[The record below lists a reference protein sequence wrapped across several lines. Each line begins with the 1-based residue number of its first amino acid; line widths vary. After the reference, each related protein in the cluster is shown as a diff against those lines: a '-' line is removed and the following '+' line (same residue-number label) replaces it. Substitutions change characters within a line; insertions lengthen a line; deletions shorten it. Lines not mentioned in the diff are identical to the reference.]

1 MLCLPVKAYDN
12 EMKNIEHIFCSYRED
27 LIGRVLAEQPAQ
39 ATVLVSPTQP
49 ANKTARRRFQSLWQW
64 SATLWLE
71 RDEFKERCFPAV
83 LPLLREEKRTLA
95 FYASL
100 SAEMRDRF
108 KIRNYFHSIELAHH
122 FFSFWE
128 ECQEAMLD
136 EPLDFD
142 RLQAAGVEVQ
152 EWQIELYHN
161 LAALKETYRRFIEKY
176 HFQDRLFCR
185 QPERIDLM
193 DLAAYDRFVFLNLP
207 DCTPLEKQIFSR
219 LAEADKDVVLYHL
232 SERSGTQALGFAEK
246 PLSFQDVHEAAV
258 ERLHLYECRSDFSMM
273 AVASQL
279 VSRYPGCTIVEDRP
293 SLNPYYRFFALN
305 TLGLRLLLPF
315 PQTTIYRL
323 LAHLLEILNSVK
335 PDQTNP
341 HRLLAP
347 LPILLDALM
356 DVDFCRYI
364 CSNDYPDPA
373 AFGDQ
378 AVRAVY
384 DLLEQDYRY
393 IDLHGDFFSLQDRS
407 VQHSRPFLQPLLL
420 LLQRTLGLQNMQS
433 LIEWIDAE
441 DGVRIRRIISED
453 EKNHSDILDVFYSSL
468 ADFYTLGSLA
478 FLTEWQEV
486 FAPEQR
492 SDRTATSRGW
502 LRLLLEYLKP
512 KRIHFSTGA
521 PSEPLAQVLS
531 LPDTRNQTYDR
542 VIVLNLAE
550 GVLPSAP
557 VTPFLFNDH
566 QRRVLGLTTYEQVR
580 MAEKKAFAGLIFT
593 TPEVHLLARKNTEKN
608 VEVSSFVEE
617 LALHFRGR
625 EMHVARVE
633 EAWHRRVYAGLLP
646 EEAINAAPPSSALP
660 PSFFTLPVDRR
671 QDFPDRTI
679 DLSFYDYFTCSEQ
692 PFLFCIKNLLHIE
705 PRPKEFDEDF
715 SPPFIGKIAH
725 AVMNLIW
732 SFYLEEPFETAG
744 PDNWTGLADTYLERA
759 FHHWMQEKSE
769 NRYKIPQN
777 HSLIYFNEIYRPIL
791 ISGIRSFF
799 NFLDNRLHLPMHR
812 TRIFPEGEF
821 SSSTEKEGVTL
832 TIWQEEDG
840 EWRIKIKG
848 RADLRLETDDPPRR
862 YIFDYKTGNI
872 NREQLLFY
880 ELLYYLLLHPELEDQ
895 MASYGYHL
903 AKQTAHEFI
912 QLYQRRGV
920 RVSRRQVRQEF
931 VTRLQAH
938 LSAIL
943 AQGFMVGSTNP
954 SQPDWHPV
962 IRTDLFQKTM
972 P

>member
-1 MLCLPVKAYDN
+1 
-12 EMKNIEHIFCSYRED
+12 MKNIEHIFCSYRED
-27 LIGRVLAEQPAQ
+27 LIGRVLNEQPAE
-39 ATVLVSPTQP
+39 ATVLVSPTQM
-49 ANKTARRRFQSLWQW
+49 AGKTARRRFQPHWQW

-71 RDEFKERCFPAV
+71 REEFKERCFPATR
-83 LPLLREEKRTLA
+83 PLLREEKRTLA

-100 SAEMRDRF
+100 SKEMKEQF

-128 ECQEAMLD
+128 ECQEAMLA
-136 EPLDFD
+136 EPLNFD
-142 RLQAAGVEVQ
+142 RLQAAGLEVQ
-152 EWQIELYHN
+152 DWQRELYQN
-161 LAALKETYRRFIEKY
+161 LLALKEAYRRFIEKND
-176 HFQDRLFCR
+176 FQDRLFCR
-185 QPERIDLM
+185 HPERIDLT
-193 DLAAYDRFVFLNLP
+193 DLARYDRFVFINLP
-207 DCTPLEKQIFSR
+207 DCTRLEKQIFSK
-219 LAEADKDVVLYHL
+219 LAEADKAVVLYYQ
-232 SERSGTQALGFAEK
+232 SERTGYQAPETAEK
-246 PLSFQDVHEAAV
+246 PLSFRDVHEAAV
-258 ERLHLYECRSDFSMM
+258 ERLYYYECRSDFSMM
-273 AVASQL
+273 ATASQL
-279 VSRYPGCTIVEDRP
+279 VSRCPECIIVEDRP
-293 SLNPYYRFFALN
+293 SFNPYYRFFSLN
-305 TLGLRLLLPF
+305 KLGLRLLQPF
-315 PQTTIYRL
+315 PQTTIYRFLARL
-323 LAHLLEILNSVK
+323 LDILNSVK
-335 PDQTNP
+335 PDQTDP

-356 DVDFCRYI
+356 DADFCRSI
-364 CSNDYPDPA
+364 CPSDCPDPRR
-373 AFGDQ
+373 FSDQ

-393 IDLHGDFFSLQDRS
+393 IDLHGDFFSLQDHS
-407 VQHSRPFLQPLLL
+407 VARSRPFLQPLLF
-420 LLQRTLGLQNMQS
+420 LLQHTLGLQDMQS

-441 DGVRIRRIISED
+441 DGVRIRGIINED

-468 ADFYTLGSLA
+468 ADFYTLGTLEFLA
-478 FLTEWQEV
+478 DWQEV
-486 FAPEQR
+486 FTPDHGSE
-492 SDRTATSRGW
+492 RTAVSRGW

-521 PSEPLAQVLS
+521 PVEPPVQVLS
-531 LPDTRNQTYDR
+531 LTDTRNQTYDR

-557 VTPFLFNDH
+557 VTPFLFNEH

-580 MAEKKAFAGLIFT
+580 MREKKAFAGLIFT

-617 LALHFRGR
+617 LALHFHNR
-625 EMHVARVE
+625 EMHITPVD
-633 EAWHRRVYAGLLP
+633 EAWHRRVYAILLP
-646 EEAINAAPPSSALP
+646 EQAMKAAPPSTVLHS
-660 PSFFTLPVDRR
+660 SFFTLPVDRR

-679 DLSFYDYFTCSEQ
+679 DLSFYDYFTCSKQ
-692 PFLFCIKNLLHIE
+692 PFLYCIRHLLHIE
-705 PRPKEFDEDF
+705 PRAKEFDDDF
-715 SPPFIGKIAH
+715 SLPFIGKITH

-732 SFYLEEPFETAG
+732 RFYLEEPFAIAS
-744 PDNWTGLADTYLERA
+744 PDEWTELADTYLERA
-759 FHHWMQEKSE
+759 FHHWMQKKPE

-799 NFLDNRLHLPMHR
+799 NFLDTRLHLPMNQ
-812 TRIFPEGEF
+812 TKIFPEGEF

-832 TIWQEEDG
+832 TTWQEEDG

-848 RADLRLETDDPPRR
+848 RADLRLETSDPPRR

-895 MASYGYHL
+895 VASYGYHL
-903 AKQTAHEFI
+903 ADQTAKEFI
-912 QLYQRRGV
+912 QLYQRRGAP
-920 RVSRRQVRQEF
+920 VSRRQVRLEF
-931 VTRLQAH
+931 IARLQAH
-938 LSAIL
+938 LSDIL
-943 AQGFMVGSTNP
+943 TKGFMVGSTTP

-962 IRTDLFQKTM
+962 IRTDLYQKTM

>member
-1 MLCLPVKAYDN
+1 
-12 EMKNIEHIFCSYRED
+12 MKKIDHIFCSYRED
-27 LIGRVLAEQPAQ
+27 LIGRLLKEQPPE
-39 ATVLVSPTQP
+39 ATVFVSPTQM
-49 ANKTARRRFQSLWQW
+49 ASKTACRRLQPLWQW

-71 RDEFKERCFPAV
+71 REEFKERCFPAA

-100 SAEMRDRF
+100 SAEMRETF
-108 KIRNYFHSIELAHH
+108 KIRNYFHCIELAHH

-128 ECQEAMLD
+128 ECQEAMPA

-142 RLQAAGVEVQ
+142 HLHAAGLEVQ
-152 EWQIELYHN
+152 EWQRELYQN
-161 LAALKETYRRFIEKY
+161 LLALKEAYRRFIEKY

-193 DLAAYDRFVFLNLP
+193 DLAAYDRFVFINLP
-207 DCTPLEKQIFSR
+207 DATRLEKQIFSR
-219 LAEADKDVVLYHL
+219 LAEADKAVVLYHF
-232 SERSGTQALGFAEK
+232 SEQAGSQAPETAEQ

-258 ERLHLYECRSDFSMM
+258 KRLHLYECKTDFSMM

-279 VSRYPGCTIVEDRP
+279 ASRYAGCTIVQDHP
-293 SLNPYYRFFALN
+293 SLNPYYRFFSLKK
-305 TLGLRLLLPF
+305 LGLRLLQPF
-315 PQTTIYRL
+315 PQTTIYRF
-323 LAHLLEILNSVK
+323 LARLLEILNSVN
-335 PDQTNP
+335 PDQTDP

-347 LPILLDALM
+347 LSILLDALM
-356 DVDFCRYI
+356 DADFCRTI
-364 CSNDYPDPA
+364 CPSDHPNPVQ
-373 AFGDQ
+373 FSEQ
-378 AVRAVY
+378 AVHAVY
-384 DLLEQDYRY
+384 GLLEQDYRY
-393 IDLHGDFFSLQDRS
+393 VDLHGDFFSLQESR
-407 VQHSRPFLQPLLL
+407 VQQARPFLQPLLIL
-420 LLQRTLGLQNMQS
+420 VQRALGLQDMQS

-441 DGVRIRRIISED
+441 GGVRIREIISED

-468 ADFYTLGSLA
+468 ADFYTLGSLE
-478 FLTEWQEV
+478 FLVDWQEV
-486 FAPEQR
+486 FAPEHR
-492 SDRTATSRGW
+492 SNRTAVSRGW

-521 PSEPLAQVLS
+521 PAEPLAQVLA

-566 QRRVLGLTTYEQVR
+566 QRRALKLPTHEQVR

-617 LALHFRGR
+617 LALHFRCR
-625 EMHVARVE
+625 EMQRVRVE
-633 EAWHRRVYAGLLP
+633 EAWHRRVYANLLP
-646 EEAINAAPPSSALP
+646 EEAMQAAPAPTALS

-671 QDFPDRTI
+671 QDFSEHTI
-679 DLSFYDYFTCSEQ
+679 DLSFYDYFTCKEN
-692 PFLFCIKNLLHIE
+692 PFLFYIRHLLHIE
-705 PRPKEFDEDF
+705 PRSKEFEDDF

-725 AVMNLIW
+725 AVINLIW
-732 SFYLEEPFETAG
+732 RFYLEEPFAAAS
-744 PDNWTGLADTYLERA
+744 PAKWIGLADTYLERA
-759 FHHWMQEKSE
+759 FHHWMQEKPE

-799 NFLDNRLHLPMHR
+799 NFLDNRLHLPMNR
-812 TRIFPEGEF
+812 TKIFPEGEF

-832 TIWQEEDG
+832 TTWQEQDG

-848 RADLRLETDDPPRR
+848 RADLRLETADPPRR
-862 YIFDYKTGNI
+862 YIFDYKTGSI

-880 ELLYYLLLHPELEDQ
+880 ELLYYLLQHAELEDRI
-895 MASYGYHL
+895 ASYGYHL
-903 AKQTAHEFI
+903 VHQTAQEFS
-912 QLYQRRGV
+912 QLYQRRGAA
-920 RVSRRQVRQEF
+920 VSRRQVRLEF
-931 VTRLQAH
+931 IAWLQAH
-938 LSAIL
+938 LSGIL
-943 AQGFMVGSTNP
+943 AEGFKVGSTQS

-962 IRTDLFQKTM
+962 IRTDLYQKSM